1 MNIFKM
7 SSKDVRKE
15 IKLFRKTYFGSKVFS
30 ASRTPLAV
38 AVIFLLGMFSEL
50 VAMYLSVDEYSDNLF
65 YAFSCCSFISFCFYA
80 ITYIM
85 YYKFLMK
92 YIESKNKE

>member
-1 MNIFKM
+1 MVVKF
-7 SSKDVRKE
+7 
-15 IKLFRKTYFGSKVFS
+15 FS
-30 ASRTPLAV
+30 ASRIPLAV
-38 AVIFLLGMFSEL
+38 VVIFLLGMFSEL
-50 VAMYLSVDEYSDNLF
+50 VAMNLSVEEYSDNLF
-65 YAFSCCSFISFCFYA
+65 YIFSCCCFISFCFYA

>member
-15 IKLFRKTYFGSKVFS
+15 SKLFRKTYYGSKVFS
-30 ASRTPLAV
+30 ASRAPLAV

-50 VAMYLSVDEYSDNLF
+50 VAMNLSVEEYSDNLF
-65 YAFSCCSFISFCFYA
+65 YIFSCCFFISFCFYA

-85 YYKFLMK
+85 YYKCLMK